1 VTILHYLAQN
11 HDAADTVRGIMSW
24 WLPPQDRNADRAIVE
39 RVLEKL
45 AAEGFVAVTR
55 LADGTVFYHR
65 LASV

>member
-1 VTILHYLAQN
+1 
-11 HDAADTVRGIMSW
+11 MSW

-39 RVLEKL
+39 RVLKKL